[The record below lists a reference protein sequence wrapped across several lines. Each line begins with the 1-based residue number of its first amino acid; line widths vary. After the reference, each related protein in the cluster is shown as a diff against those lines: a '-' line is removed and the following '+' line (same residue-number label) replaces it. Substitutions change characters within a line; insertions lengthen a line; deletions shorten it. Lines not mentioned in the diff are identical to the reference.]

1 MTGPDTTPPKD
12 ATSADE
18 VRLWLGDHSAGKGL
32 RGRPSASAVDKA
44 VGSLRKPSI
53 SFDGADDDAAG
64 KPPRETTH
72 RRGSL
77 ERERKPGGTHH
88 HQASADDDHGNDDTD
103 VTDDEDD
110 GGCCGEPKELASI
123 ALYWILGK
131 MDLILGVGFL
141 AVAMWVRAKLLL
153 SDDTEQKK
161 TIGDEE
167 NTWRWMLF
175 VACILLGEK
184 SVRTFHR

>member
-1 MTGPDTTPPKD
+1 MRRVPTRCDCGSGTTPRARDCADGRAHPPWTRLSGACASLQSRSTAPTTTPPP
-12 ATSADE
+12 S
-18 VRLWLGDHSAGKGL
+18 
-32 RGRPSASAVDKA
+32 RG
-44 VGSLRKPSI
+44 
-53 SFDGADDDAAG
+53 
-64 KPPRETTH
+64 ETTH

-88 HQASADDDHGNDDTD
+88 HQAGADDDHGNDDTD

-110 GGCCGEPKELASI
+110 GGCCSEPKELASI

-141 AVAMWVRAKLLL
+141 AVAMWVRAKMLL

-175 VACILLGEK
+175 VACILLGTCE
-184 SVRTFHR
+184 RTFHR

>member
-12 ATSADE
+12 TTSADE

-141 AVAMWVRAKLLL
+141 AVAMWVRAKMLL

-175 VACILLGEK
+175 VACILLGTCE
-184 SVRTFHR
+184 RTFHR

>member
-12 ATSADE
+12 VTSADE

-53 SFDGADDDAAG
+53 SFDGADDGVAG

-77 ERERKPGGTHH
+77 ERERKRPLRAGEGP
-88 HQASADDDHGNDDTD
+88 
-103 VTDDEDD
+103 V
-110 GGCCGEPKELASI
+110 GCVLCPSRELAKQTHEVVEFFM
-123 ALYWILGK
+123 YGGRRGNH
-131 MDLILGVGFL
+131 GVG
-141 AVAMWVRAKLLL
+141 AR
-153 SDDTEQKK
+153 S
-161 TIGDEE
+161 
-167 NTWRWMLF
+167 F
-175 VACILLGEK
+175 VACRDEGVTLWSK
-184 SVRTFHR
+184 